1 MDQQASGGAC
11 RVKSKLIEITSDPSP
26 QMPFVNGDDLRLVP
40 ALSDKK
46 AEEALIL
53 IPGLEQQKPKHEAPS
68 RLITSQGLVIAP
80 ERDARYRPPS
90 EITRE
95 VLDRIAQRATLAKLL
110 PTTLVVVAHPD
121 DEAIGAGGLLAG
133 LPDAV
138 VAHVTDGAPRDER
151 YAQSKGFQTREEYAR
166 ARRREVA
173 SALSHVGIT
182 PERCRGL
189 GYVDGE
195 ASLQLLELVS
205 DVADLM
211 DEVRPDL
218 VITHPYEGGHS
229 DHDATAFAVHLACG
243 ILRRDKVVAPVVF
256 ELTSYHNYSGERRVF
271 SFLPFIGTEERVI
284 RLTEAETKMK
294 RRMYDEF
301 VSQKQ
306 VLERFPIG
314 IERFRPA
321 PRYLFTKAP
330 HAGLLEYERACTL
343 ITGAQWRQ
351 NAGKALKTL
360 RTRRRRF
367 VPAPGIAQP
376 FLEQAR

>member
-1 MDQQASGGAC
+1 MNETAPD
-11 RVKSKLIEITSDPSP
+11 LSP

-40 ALSDKK
+40 ALDDKK
-46 AEEALIL
+46 AEESLLLIS
-53 IPGLEQQKPKHEAPS
+53 GLEQPRPKQEAPS
-68 RLITSQGLVIAP
+68 RLITPRGLVIAP
-80 ERDARYRPPS
+80 DRDARYRPPS

-95 VLDRIAQRATLAKLL
+95 VLERIAQRATLAKLL

-138 VAHVTDGAPRDER
+138 VAHVTDGAPRDEL

-173 SALSHVGIT
+173 AALSHVGIT

-243 ILRRDKVVAPVVF
+243 ILRRDKVPAPVLF
-256 ELTSYHNYSGERRVF
+256 ELTSYHNYSGSRRVF

-367 VPAPGIAQP
+367 VPTPGILRP
-376 FLEQAR
+376 FLQQPR

>member
-1 MDQQASGGAC
+1 
-11 RVKSKLIEITSDPSP
+11 VKSNFSESAEDLSP
-26 QMPFVNGDDLRLVP
+26 QVPFVNGDDLRLVP
-40 ALSDKK
+40 ALDDKK
-46 AEEALIL
+46 AEDALLL
-53 IPGLEQQKPKHEAPS
+53 ISGLEKHKPLRKDPG
-68 RLITSQGLVIAP
+68 RLITPPPGLVIAP
-80 ERDARYRPPS
+80 DRDARYRPPS
-90 EITRE
+90 EITRQ
-95 VLDRIAQRATLAKLL
+95 VLDGIAQRTTLAKLL
-110 PTTLVVVAHPD
+110 PSTLVVVAHPD

-138 VAHVTDGAPRDER
+138 VAHVTDGAPRDDC
-151 YAQSKGFQTREEYAR
+151 YAQGKGFQTREEYAR

-173 SALSHVGIT
+173 AALSHVGIT

-205 DVADLM
+205 DIAALM

-243 ILRRDKVVAPVVF
+243 ILRRDKVPAPVLF
-256 ELTSYHNYSGERRVF
+256 ELTSYHNFSGERRVF
-271 SFLPFIGTEERVI
+271 NFLPFIGTEERTI
-284 RLTEAETKMK
+284 RLTEAEMALKA
-294 RRMYDEF
+294 RMYNEF
-301 VSQKQ
+301 VSQKT

-321 PRYLFTKAP
+321 PRYVFTKAP
-330 HAGLLEYERACTL
+330 HEGPLDYERFCTL

-367 VPAPGIAQP
+367 VQAPGIAQP
-376 FLEQAR
+376 FRQQAR